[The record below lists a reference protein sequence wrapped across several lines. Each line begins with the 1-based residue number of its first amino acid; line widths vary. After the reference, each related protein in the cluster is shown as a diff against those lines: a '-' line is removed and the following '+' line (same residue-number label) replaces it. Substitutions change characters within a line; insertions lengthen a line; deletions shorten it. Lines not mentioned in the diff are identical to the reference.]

1 MAFRYGIP
9 DQLIT
14 DKGREWALVVF
25 LCYAIERLHNPRPA
39 AGGGPRARRAHRAWC
54 RAWRRRRRPHRYV
67 KSKRNVRRCPART
80 GAFKF
85 GSVAG
90 QFFGAR
96 QVVVERFNYEI
107 NVRVL
112 IPVRG
117 ALFRLESLR
126 LLDKTRETHVGAVQ
140 FIALPLMQYGCDLLR
155 LAWNEHKRR
164 RIRGVL
170 GSGGRP
176 ENLRLSHPH
185 PGGQMQL
192 VPGFHAVAE
201 YERATGRLLRRV
213 PQTAA
218 LRDRCFY
225 RRSRARRRARGE
237 ADAPGRLSP
246 RAHIAHGTADS
257 IPPLLVLLAA
267 VRHIL
272 GPDAHRTWTE
282 LQRGK
287 CRRFIRAYRVFLQF
301 Q

>member
-1 MAFRYGIP
+1 M
-9 DQLIT
+9 
-14 DKGREWALVVF
+14 
-25 LCYAIERLHNPRPA
+25 
-39 AGGGPRARRAHRAWC
+39 
-54 RAWRRRRRPHRYV
+54 
-67 KSKRNVRRCPART
+67 KSKRNVCRCPART
-80 GAFKF
+80 CAFKI
-85 GSVAG
+85 GSVVG

-176 ENLRLSHPH
+176 EDLRLSHPH

-201 YERATGRLLRRV
+201 YERASGRLLRRV
-213 PQTAA
+213 PRTAA

-237 ADAPGRLSP
+237 PTPLGGL
-246 RAHIAHGTADS
+246 AHVMAAS
-257 IPPLLVLLAA
+257 IPHFLVLLAA

-272 GPDAHRTWTE
+272 GSDAHLTWTE

-287 CRRFIRAYRVFLQF
+287 YRRFIRAYRVFLQF
-301 Q
+301 R